1 MLRRAILVL
10 VVVAA
15 IGGAC
20 GIEPGSG
27 QCRETTLLAD
37 PVTVTD
43 PLAPL
48 TLTATLTSEGKPV
61 AGADISFATLTTGT
75 PNLPAGARGGR
86 HIGKATTGDNGVAR
100 YVREEGIDGLLLPGE
115 QLTGYQ
121 AGFTPLRKID
131 GVQYCKARD
140 DAPMTI

>member
-1 MLRRAILVL
+1 MLL
-10 VVVAA
+10 VVVAVA
-15 IGGAC
+15 GGAC

-48 TLTATLTSEGKPV
+48 TLTATLTSDGEPV
-61 AGADISFATLTTGT
+61 AGADISFATLTAGT

-86 HIGKATTGDNGVAR
+86 HIAKATTGDDAVAR
-100 YVREEGIDGLLLPGE
+100 YVRAEGIDGLLLPGE
-115 QLTGYQ
+115 QLTAYQ
-121 AGFTPLRKID
+121 ADFRSGRSTGSSTARPATTPR
-131 GVQYCKARD
+131 
-140 DAPMTI
+140 

>member
-1 MLRRAILVL
+1 MLLGAA
-10 VVVAA
+10 VATV
-15 IGGAC
+15 GGAC

-27 QCRETTLLAD
+27 QCRETTLLPE
-37 PVTVTD
+37 PVTVTN

-48 TLTATLTSEGKPV
+48 TLTATLTAEGDPV

-86 HIGKATTGDNGVAR
+86 HIGKATTGDDGMAR
-100 YVREEGIDGLLLPGE
+100 YVRAEGIDGLLLPGE

-121 AGFTPLRKID
+121 AHFTPLRKID
-131 GVQYCKARD
+131 GVQYCKARG
-140 DAPMTI
+140 DAPVTI